1 MAVREILLYPRDKTD
16 LRAKS
21 NPVRAF
27 NRHIKGVIED
37 LKETLLAHQDG
48 IGLAAP
54 QIGVHSC
61 IVVVRLGG
69 RNDWDQEAGPPIA
82 LVNPSIVDTGDERK
96 DFDGCLSFPGLFGET
111 TRPHY
116 LRVIGTDENE
126 IPFERTF
133 TGFDAVLV
141 HHEIDHL
148 EGVLFIDHIESLD
161 DLYRVVMDGN
171 GKPVRVPISEIV
183 PTIRVA
189 DMAE

>member
-1 MAVREILLYPRDKTD
+1 
-16 LRAKS
+16 
-21 NPVRAF
+21 
-27 NRHIKGVIED
+27 
-37 LKETLLAHQDG
+37 
-48 IGLAAP
+48 
-54 QIGVHSC
+54 VHSC